1 MLRTAYEQ
9 ACALVLRW
17 PHMTPEAQRD
27 LLEDESSELREL
39 FGVTTEQLE
48 FVRTSVGATVHP

>member
-1 MLRTAYEQ
+1 
-9 ACALVLRW
+9 
-17 PHMTPEAQRD
+17 MTPEAQRD